1 MVFYIEFV
9 VLDNIVMDYLIFY
22 LMGFTCKYKFKK
34 IRLFIACIL
43 GVLCAFFMPYL
54 ISLRWLLIMYKIV
67 FSIVIV
73 LSLRQYKKLKTFV
86 FYLGIFWLYTFVL
99 GGVILG
105 MLNLFSINYS
115 LNGVFMYNFELPI
128 SILLILAV
136 VMVWLLK
143 NVIKAIRVQ
152 LQTSNYMYKIKL
164 IDGDNSVVATGFLD
178 SGNNVQKGS
187 SGVNII
193 SFEVFQKLHKEISI
207 DKIIMRKVDK
217 NCLKDLSYINIS
229 GLSGNDKFLSFTI
242 DKMIIENKVFENVVV
257 AVMLKEFENFDCILS
272 NNYVGVFNEK
282 VNVKN

>member
-22 LMGFTCKYKFKK
+22 FMGFTCKYKFKK

-67 FSIVIV
+67 FSIAIV
-73 LSLRQYKKLKTFV
+73 LSLRQYKNLKTFV

-193 SFEVFQKLHKEISI
+193 SFEVFQKLHKDISI

-257 AVMLKEFENFDCILS
+257 GCYA
-272 NNYVGVFNEK
+272 
-282 VNVKN
+282 